1 MKKLAGQVKPHLV
14 GQTVLTGASGSISY
28 PPPAPLS
35 VILVINSNTEDL
47 LLVLPSLICWFT
59 LVRAQTHSCV
69 LCLEYLFMNIFFT
82 L

>member
-59 LVRAQTHSCV
+59 LVRAQTHFCV